1 MITFVTPDKFVWEEH
16 KDNYGRFFIE
26 PLEKGYGVTI
36 GNTLRRVLLSSLEG
50 IAPTAVKFEGAY
62 HEFMTL
68 PGVVEDL
75 TEIILNLKQLRFSVH
90 GETPIFIELKR
101 KGPGEVL
108 ASDFKIPSQV
118 EILTPNA
125 HIATLDGEASELEIH
140 LRLDRGKGFVLSED
154 IQSIF
159 DITTIGWI
167 PLDADFSP
175 VKKVAYKVED
185 TRVGEK
191 TDYNKLTME
200 IWTDGSLMPSQAVTK
215 AADILIDHFSMIR
228 ENLGKVNVSKV
239 TKAVNVKAD
248 VLEKSLKD
256 MGIKERTL
264 KVLSDAGIKTV
275 GNLLKLSKDDLAS
288 IKGFGKKSMSDIE
301 KLLDS
306 LGLELSGGK
315 K

>member
-1 MITFVTPDKFVWEEH
+1 
-16 KDNYGRFFIE
+16 
-26 PLEKGYGVTI
+26 
-36 GNTLRRVLLSSLEG
+36 
-50 IAPTAVKFEGAY
+50 
-62 HEFMTL
+62 
-68 PGVVEDL
+68 
-75 TEIILNLKQLRFSVH
+75 
-90 GETPIFIELKR
+90 
-101 KGPGEVL
+101 GEVL